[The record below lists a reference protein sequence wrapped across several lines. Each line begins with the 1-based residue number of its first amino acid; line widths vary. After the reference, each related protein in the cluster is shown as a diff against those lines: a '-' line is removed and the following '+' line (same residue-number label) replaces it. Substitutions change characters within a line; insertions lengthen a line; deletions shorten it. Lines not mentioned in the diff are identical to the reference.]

1 MNLRTFLDLLSHH
14 HVCFF
19 LLFFLKKS
27 IHFILIDIKGTMRD
41 YQIHGLNWLISLY
54 ENGING
60 ILADE
65 MVDFRRKKKKNRIS

>member
-1 MNLRTFLDLLSHH
+1 
-14 HVCFF
+14 
-19 LLFFLKKS
+19 
-27 IHFILIDIKGTMRD
+27 MRD

-65 MVDFRRKKKKNRIS
+65 MVDFQRKKKKKKSNIIIKTQKSLFFKKIGFRKNSSNNFITWICSIFS